1 MELIMAKNPYEDQD
15 ANVGQTLGT
24 ARVGDLAAD
33 LVDGM
38 RQTGLLGP
46 SLALLGG
53 GPGPAGTR
61 RGSSTWRGHGNLRCS
76 ECCASPGVKG

>member
-1 MELIMAKNPYEDQD
+1 MGLIMAKNPYDDQD

-24 ARVGDLAAD
+24 ARLGDLAAD

-46 SLALLGG
+46 SLALLRVD
-53 GPGPAGTR
+53 PAQRARDAAVRGEGTATSDLQSVAR
-61 RGSSTWRGHGNLRCS
+61 ALG
-76 ECCASPGVKG
+76 

>member
-1 MELIMAKNPYEDQD
+1 MGLIMAKNPYDDQD

-24 ARVGDLAAD
+24 ARLGDLAAD

-38 RQTGLLGP
+38 RQTGPLGP
-46 SLALLGG
+46 SLALLRG

-61 RGSSTWRGHGNLRCS
+61 RGSTWRGHGNLRSS